1 MPRTM
6 KAEDSLAARYP
17 GVAATWH
24 PDRNGPQTPENTTAK
39 NGFQAWWR
47 CAAGHE
53 WKEGVS
59 TRTALPRWKRGD
71 RAACR
76 LCVGFHV
83 VVTFA
88 CGHTDEV
95 EAPYGDPE
103 RDCRKCRKARW
114 EERLA
119 ATPTNSAAARRLY
132 ADCGDQAQTLLDGLP
147 APDVAAPL
155 LFEWRQWTLH
165 QLRRAIVAEQ
175 QFGQADAIER
185 ALTGVRRAAETLVP
199 TVEELRAA
207 VANRRPVHILD
218 KAHWPTGWR
227 P

>member
-83 VVTFA
+83 VVNGPTSSSRLVSS
-88 CGHTDEV
+88 DELV
-95 EAPYGDPE
+95 CTSPGAGPAVP
-103 RDCRKCRKARW
+103 
-114 EERLA
+114 A
-119 ATPTNSAAARRLY
+119 A
-132 ADCGDQAQTLLDGLP
+132 
-147 APDVAAPL
+147 
-155 LFEWRQWTLH
+155 
-165 QLRRAIVAEQ
+165 
-175 QFGQADAIER
+175 
-185 ALTGVRRAAETLVP
+185 
-199 TVEELRAA
+199 
-207 VANRRPVHILD
+207 
-218 KAHWPTGWR
+218 
-227 P
+227 